1 MKVLVSG
8 SGGFIG
14 KSLVSSLKTGGHEV
28 IRIVRDRRRARP
40 QERAVL
46 CDPVGREFNPRDFE
60 GADAVIHLAGRNIM
74 RRWTDSAKAEIEC
87 SRVAGTEFLAS
98 ALAGLENPPKV
109 FLCASATG
117 FYGDRDDEILSERS
131 GAGEGFL
138 ARVAEKW
145 ENAAKAAGSATRVV
159 NLRFGMVLARDG
171 AALKM
176 MRIPFLLG
184 LGTRI
189 GDGSGYMSWISKRD
203 AVRAMEFILANDSV
217 SGPVNI
223 VSPVPMPNADFTRCL
238 ARVLGRPVFLS
249 LSARIIKFVFGE
261 MGEEVIM
268 SSVRVVPEKLISA
281 GFRFEDGNL
290 EAFLRAELKGTGL

>member
-14 KSLVSSLKTGGHEV
+14 KSLVSSLKARGHEV
-28 IRIVRDRRRARP
+28 LLIVRDSRGARK
-40 QERAVL
+40 QEGAVL
-46 CDPVGREFNPRDFE
+46 CDPVRGKFNPRDFE

-74 RRWTDSAKAEIEC
+74 RRWTDSVKAEIEH

-98 ALAGLENPPKV
+98 ALLGLENPPKV
-109 FLCASATG
+109 FICASATG
-117 FYGDRDDEILSERS
+117 FYGNRDDEVLSERS
-131 GAGEGFL
+131 GAGQGFL

-145 ENAAKAAGSATRVV
+145 ENAARAAGSATRVV
-159 NLRFGMVLARDG
+159 NLRFGIVLARDG

-184 LGTRI
+184 LGARI

-223 VSPVPMPNADFTRCL
+223 VSPTPMPNADFTRCL
-238 ARVLGRPVFLS
+238 SRALRRPVFLS
-249 LSARIIKFVFGE
+249 LSEPLIKFVLGE

-268 SSVRVVPEKLISA
+268 SSVRVVPEKLINA
-281 GFRFEDGNL
+281 GFHFEDGNL
-290 EAFLRAELKGTGL
+290 ETFLRAELGRTEL